1 MSISIPTAHRANITL
16 PYGQLQPIVEWCER
30 NCTGDWRFMENFE
43 DQFNGFDFLFESE
56 RDYVAFLIWNK

>member
-1 MSISIPTAHRANITL
+1 MSISIPTAHRANVTL

-30 NCTGDWRFMENFE
+30 NCSGDWRFMENVE
-43 DQFNGFDFLFESE
+43 DQYNGFDFLFESE